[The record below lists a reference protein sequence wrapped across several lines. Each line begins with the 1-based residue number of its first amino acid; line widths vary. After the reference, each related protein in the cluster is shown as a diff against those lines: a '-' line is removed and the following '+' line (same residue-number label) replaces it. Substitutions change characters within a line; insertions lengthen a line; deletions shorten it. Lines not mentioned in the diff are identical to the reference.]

1 MNRLIERAYG
11 LLLYAYPPGLRR
23 DHGDDMRA
31 CARAALRDRGMAAVP
46 RLALDLFLS
55 VPREWAL
62 LLKGFTMTGV
72 TRDVIYA
79 LRMLWRSPGFSVAA
93 VLTLALGIGANAAIF
108 SLADAT
114 LLRPMKVANPSEL
127 HVIQFT
133 NTYPDFLAYQQN
145 RQMFA
150 GVAGSSGGSVNVV
163 ADGRAELRGAAFVS
177 GNYFDVLG
185 VPPAAG
191 RVFTPAD
198 DERNGP
204 GVAVLTERWWR
215 TRFGGDP
222 AIIGRTIQVNNVPI
236 TVIGVAG
243 RDFHGISFSDPVRL
257 FLPLTHAPRIQTGF
271 FSRPTLLD
279 KRNVSWV
286 NVLLR
291 LAPGVT
297 PAAATAAAETI
308 YRQFHPVTAD
318 ERPDPLTLAPLVQRS
333 FGSDVGN
340 VMRFVVILGA
350 VVGLTLL
357 IGCANLANLL
367 LSRAAGRR
375 REIGVRMAIGA
386 GPARVARQL
395 LIESL
400 VLAVIGGAASIVVA
414 NLGLALLG
422 RFQLPGGIEIEA
434 LGLSVSGTV
443 LGFTA
448 LVSCLTGILF
458 GMAPAWQA
466 SRTDVLQS
474 LRDDSRG
481 ASGRSGLRS
490 TLLGAQV
497 AVSLVLLAG
506 TGLFLRSLV
515 ASLRTDL
522 GFRVEHVATASVKL
536 GAARYDNARARA
548 FYDEALA
555 LVKQLPGV
563 TSAAWTT
570 VIPTLGSRSMSVT
583 VEGYVSAPQEDIH
596 VYSSGVT
603 PEYFVTVGTRI
614 LRGRAFAETDT
625 ATAPWVGVINETAAR
640 RYFAGRDPVGGR
652 IKIGDDHWVQVVGVA
667 EDARQREIDEKTEP
681 LLYSPYAQDPFGDAV
696 NNLHLLV
703 RTSGDEEA
711 LLGPLATT
719 LRSIDPNAPVYDVS
733 TFAWRVRRLVMPQR
747 MGATLFGAFAAL
759 ALILATVGIY
769 GVASYVARLRRR
781 EIGIRIALG
790 ADRASIRALLLRGA
804 AVPVG
809 LGILAGL
816 AIAIVCSQFAA
827 AFLRGVPPRD
837 PVTYVIVA
845 ALLMAVA
852 FCATWMPARRAARL
866 DPVGALRQD

>member
-1 MNRLIERAYG
+1 MKPFLERIYG
-11 LLLYAYPPGLRR
+11 LLLYAYPPELRR
-23 DHGDDMRA
+23 DHGADMRA
-31 CARAALRDRGMAAVP
+31 CARAALGEQGMAAVP
-46 RLALDLFLS
+46 RLAVDLLLS

-62 LLKGFTMTGV
+62 LLKGLTMTGLAKDV
-72 TRDVIYA
+72 TYA
-79 LRMLWRSPGFSVAA
+79 VRMLWRSPGFSVAA

-114 LLRPMKVANPSEL
+114 LLRPLKIAHPSEL
-127 HVIQFT
+127 HIIQFT

-163 ADGRAELRGAAFVS
+163 VDGQAELRGVAFVS

-185 VPPAAG
+185 VPPIAG

-215 TRFGGDP
+215 ARFGGDP
-222 AIIGRTIQVNNVPI
+222 SIVGRTIMVNNVPI

-243 RDFHGISFSDPVRL
+243 RDFHGISFSDPVQL
-257 FLPLTHAPRIQTGF
+257 FLPLTHTPRVQTGF
-271 FSRPTLLD
+271 FSRPDMLN
-279 KRNVSWV
+279 KRNISWV

-297 PAAATAAAETI
+297 PAAATGAAESI
-308 YRQFHPVTAD
+308 YRQFHPVSPND
-318 ERPDPLTLAPLVQRS
+318 RPDPLTLTPLVQRS
-333 FGSDVGN
+333 FGSDVNN

-400 VLAVIGGAASIVVA
+400 VLAVIGGAASIVIA

-422 RFQLPGGIEIEA
+422 RFQLPGGIEIDA
-434 LGLSVSGTV
+434 LGLSISGTV

-448 LVSCLTGILF
+448 LVSCLTGVLF

-474 LRDDSRG
+474 LRDESRA
-481 ASGRSGLRS
+481 ASARSGLRS

-536 GAARYDNARARA
+536 GAARYDAARARA
-548 FYDEALA
+548 FYDEALTR
-555 LVKQLPGV
+555 VKQLPGV

-570 VIPTLGSRSMSVT
+570 VIPTLGSRSMSVI
-583 VEGYVSAPQEDIH
+583 VEGHPAAPQEDVH

-603 PEYFVTVGTRI
+603 PEYFATVGTRI
-614 LRGRAFAETDT
+614 LRGRAFT
-625 ATAPWVGVINETAAR
+625 ATDIASAPWVGIINETAAR
-640 RYFAGRDPVGGR
+640 LYFSGRDPLGGR
-652 IKIGDDHWVQVVGVA
+652 IKMDDHWIHIVGVA
-667 EDARQREIDEKTEP
+667 EDARQREIEEKTGP

-703 RTSGDEEA
+703 RTTGNEEA
-711 LLGPLATT
+711 LLGPVAAT
-719 LRSIDPNAPVYDVS
+719 LRTIDPNAPVYDVS

-759 ALILATVGIY
+759 ALVLATVGIY
-769 GVASYVARLRRR
+769 GVASYVARLRSR

-809 LGILAGL
+809 LGVLAGL
-816 AIAIVCSQFAA
+816 AIAIGCSRFAV

-837 PVTYVIVA
+837 PLTYFSVS
-845 ALLMAVA
+845 ALLVTVA
-852 FCATWMPARRAARL
+852 LLATWIPARRAARL
-866 DPVGALRQD
+866 DPVVALRQD

>member
-1 MNRLIERAYG
+1 MRRIVERIYA
-11 LLLYAYPPGLRR
+11 LLLYAYPPALRR
-23 DHGDDMRA
+23 EHGADMRA
-31 CARAALRDRGMAAVP
+31 CTREALRDRGLAAVP

-72 TRDVIYA
+72 AKDVTYA
-79 LRMLWRSPGFSVAA
+79 VRMLWRSPGFTAAA

-114 LLRPMKVANPSEL
+114 LLRPLKVGNPSEL
-127 HVIQFT
+127 HVIRFT

-150 GVAGSSGGSVNVV
+150 GVAGSSGGSVNVAV
-163 ADGRAELRGAAFVS
+163 DGRAELRGAAFVS

-215 TRFGGDP
+215 TRFGADP
-222 AIIGRTIQVNNVPI
+222 AIIGRTIRVNNVPI

-243 RDFHGISFSDPVRL
+243 RDFHGTSFSDPVQL
-257 FLPLTHAPRIQTGF
+257 FLPLTHTPRIQTGF
-271 FSRPTLLD
+271 FSRPDMLD
-279 KRNVSWV
+279 KRNISWV

-297 PAAATAAAETI
+297 PAAAATAAESI
-308 YRQFHPVTAD
+308 YRQFHPVSPGD
-318 ERPDPLTLAPLVQRS
+318 RPEPLTLTPLVQRS
-333 FGSDVGN
+333 LGADVSN
-340 VMRFVVILGA
+340 VMRFVVILGT

-400 VLAVIGGAASIVVA
+400 VLAVFGGAASIVIA
-414 NLGLALLG
+414 DLGLALLG
-422 RFQLPGGIEIEA
+422 RFQLPGGIEIDA
-434 LGLSVSGTV
+434 LDLSISGTV

-448 LVSCLTGILF
+448 LVSCLTGVLF
-458 GMAPAWQA
+458 GMVPAWQA
-466 SRTDVLQS
+466 ARTDVLQS

-481 ASGRSGLRS
+481 ASARSGLRS

-522 GFRVEHVATASVKL
+522 GFRVDHVATASVKL
-536 GAARYDNARARA
+536 GAARYDTARARA

-555 LVKQLPGV
+555 RVKQLPGV
-563 TSAAWTT
+563 TSAAWST
-570 VIPTLGSRSMSVT
+570 VIPTLGSRSMSVII
-583 VEGYVSAPQEDIH
+583 EGHPAAPQEDVH
-596 VYSSGVT
+596 AYSTGVT
-603 PEYFVTVGTRI
+603 PEYFAAVGTRI
-614 LRGRAFAETDT
+614 LRGREFT
-625 ATAPWVGVINETAAR
+625 ATDIASAPWVGIINETAAR
-640 RYFAGRDPVGGR
+640 LYFSGRDPIGGR
-652 IKIGDDHWVQVVGVA
+652 IKMDDRWIQVVGVA

-733 TFAWRVRRLVMPQR
+733 TFAWRVRRLIMPQR

-759 ALILATVGIY
+759 ALVLATVGIY
-769 GVASYVARLRRR
+769 GVASYVAKLRSR

-790 ADRASIRALLLRGA
+790 ADGASIRALLLRGA
-804 AVPVG
+804 AAPVG
-809 LGILAGL
+809 LGVLAGL
-816 AIAIVCSQFAA
+816 AIAIVCSQFAV
-827 AFLRGVPPRD
+827 AFLHGVPPRD
-837 PVTYVIVA
+837 PLTYASVA
-845 ALLMAVA
+845 ALLVGVAV
-852 FCATWMPARRAARL
+852 CATLIPARRAARL
-866 DPVGALRQD
+866 DPVVALRQE